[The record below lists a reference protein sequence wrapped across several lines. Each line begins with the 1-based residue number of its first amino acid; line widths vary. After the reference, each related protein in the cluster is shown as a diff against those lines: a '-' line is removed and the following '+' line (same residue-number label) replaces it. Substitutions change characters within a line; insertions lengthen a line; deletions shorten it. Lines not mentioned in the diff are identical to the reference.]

1 MGDKSPKSK
10 SRIKV
15 QKAAAKAKK
24 QSKKDRRQASWVSE
38 PNEDAEQVKKVS

>member
-15 QKAAAKAKK
+15 QKANAKTKK
-24 QSKKDRRQASWVSE
+24 QAKKDRRQTSWVSE
-38 PNEDAEQVKKVS
+38 SHADAERAKKVS